1 MNPSRRHH
9 ARLGLWLAV
18 SGILAASLAAPLMA
32 QKPAGQVQLELN
44 NTPLTAAIDL
54 LTQRSGAKFV
64 VADPPALSGKKVTVS
79 LSGLTVE
86 KALNTILTASKIPW
100 YKGDDGVFYI
110 NAEAPVAPVVAEP
123 PAPAPTRIVTT
134 EKIELRHQ
142 SPVAVLEALG
152 MDESFPIEPSVTNG
166 GLNLPVIS
174 LGPNFTPAGSMGVTP
189 RTVRTNGRDW
199 EVWNGS
205 IYRLPSSTDN
215 GSNNVSASNSSD
227 QANRD
232 IQELDSAGQIGF
244 PRGGRRGT
252 GTTGTGTGTNYQGGP
267 TTGQTGNLGTS
278 NTQNNQNK
286 LVPDG
291 IDTIFPYQ
299 EDNSLLVRGEPDAID
314 ELKNIIALL
323 DVPVKQV
330 SIKAEFVTVTDA
342 DISAFGL
349 NWTSSVLNSNV
360 TTDIGGTSTTSGPTI
375 TMNIA
380 QGNIS
385 ATLTAL
391 RQRDRAHSILSPL
404 ISTLNNVPATIQT
417 SEQYPIFQST
427 ISQGTSGGSNISSS
441 NVTYLT
447 SQTGLQVLPRINR
460 DGSVTVQLQPQVSQ
474 FNGFVQ
480 GPNSQSAPIIVQQQL
495 STIRR
500 VKSGESI
507 VLGGLETK
515 TDAKTSRGIPFLEDL
530 PFIGRFFRSED
541 NELNDSQLLI
551 FLTPTIVNEETGAQV
566 SQG

>member
-1 MNPSRRHH
+1 MNPSRRQF
-9 ARLGLWLAV
+9 ARPGLWLAV
-18 SGILAASLAAPLMA
+18 SGIFAASLAAPMMA

-54 LTQRSGAKFV
+54 LTQRSGAKIV
-64 VADPPALSGKKVTVS
+64 VADPPSLAGKKVTVS

-86 KALNTILTASKIPW
+86 KALNTILTATKTPW
-100 YKGDDGVFYI
+100 YKGDDGIYYI
-110 NAEAPVAPVVAEP
+110 NAEAPIAPVVVEP
-123 PAPAPTRIVTT
+123 PVPTPVRAVTT

-142 SPVAVLEALG
+142 SPVAVMEALG

-166 GLNLPVIS
+166 GLNLPSIS
-174 LGPNFTPAGSMGVTP
+174 LGPNLSPAGSMGATP
-189 RTVRTNGRDW
+189 RSMRANGRDW

-205 IYRLPSSTDN
+205 VYRLPSTGGNND
-215 GSNNVSASNSSD
+215 NVSQTTSPD

-244 PRGGRRGT
+244 PRGGRRGQGNNVNGNN
-252 GTTGTGTGTNYQGGP
+252 GTNFPGAPTTTQAPGTGT
-267 TTGQTGNLGTS
+267 
-278 NTQNNQNK
+278 TQNNQNR

-330 SIKAEFVTVTDA
+330 SIKAEFVTVTDQ
-342 DISAFGL
+342 DVSAFGL
-349 NWTSSVLNSNV
+349 NWSTSVLNSNV
-360 TTDIGGTSTTSGPTI
+360 ATDIGGTGTTAGPTI

-391 RQRDRAHSILSPL
+391 RQKDRAHTILAPL
-404 ISTLNNVPATIQT
+404 ISTLNNVPAQIQT
-417 SEQYPIFQST
+417 SEQYPIFQSA
-427 ISQGTSGGSNISSS
+427 ISQGSVGGGNISTS
-441 NVTYLT
+441 NVTYLQ
-447 SQTGLQVLPRINR
+447 SQTGLTVLPRINR

-480 GPNSQSAPIIVQQQL
+480 GPNSQSAPIVVQQQL

-515 TDAKTSRGIPFLEDL
+515 SDAKTSRGIPFLEDL
-530 PFIGRFFRSED
+530 PFIGKLFRSQD
-541 NELNDSQLLI
+541 NQLNDSQLLI

>member
-9 ARLGLWLAV
+9 ARPGLCLAV

-32 QKPAGQVQLELN
+32 QTPAGQVQLELN

-54 LTQRSGAKFV
+54 LTQRSGAKIV

-86 KALNTILTASKIPW
+86 KALNTILTATKTPW
-100 YKGDDGVFYI
+100 YKGDDGIYYI
-110 NAEAPVAPVVAEP
+110 NAEAPVAPVVVEP
-123 PAPAPTRIVTT
+123 PAPQPVRVVTT

-142 SPVAVLEALG
+142 SPVAVMEALG

-166 GLNLPVIS
+166 GLALPSIS
-174 LGPNFTPAGSMGVTP
+174 LGPNFSPAGAMGASP
-189 RTVRTNGRDW
+189 RPIRANGRNW

-205 IYRLPSSTDN
+205 VYRLPSTSGGNADT
-215 GSNNVSASNSSD
+215 VSATSSPD
-227 QANRD
+227 EANRD
-232 IQELDSAGQIGF
+232 IQELDAAGQIGF

-252 GTTGTGTGTNYQGGP
+252 GNTGTNTGTNFPGGP
-267 TTGQTGNLGTS
+267 TTNQTTNQTNGQNS
-278 NTQNNQNK
+278 QNR

-330 SIKAEFVTVTDA
+330 SIKAEFVTVTDK
-342 DISAFGL
+342 DVSAFGL
-349 NWTSSVLNSNV
+349 NWATSVLNSNV
-360 TTDIGGTSTTSGPTI
+360 TTDIGGAGTTSGPTI

-391 RQRDRAHSILSPL
+391 RQRDRAHTILAPL
-404 ISTLNNVPATIQT
+404 ISTLNNVPAQIQT
-417 SEQYPIFQST
+417 SEQYPIFQSA
-427 ISQGTSGGSNISSS
+427 ISQGSVGGGNISTS
-441 NVTYLT
+441 NVTYLS
-447 SQTGLQVLPRINR
+447 SQTGLTVLPRINR

-530 PFIGRFFRSED
+530 PFIGRLFRSED
-541 NELNDSQLLI
+541 NQLDDSQLLI